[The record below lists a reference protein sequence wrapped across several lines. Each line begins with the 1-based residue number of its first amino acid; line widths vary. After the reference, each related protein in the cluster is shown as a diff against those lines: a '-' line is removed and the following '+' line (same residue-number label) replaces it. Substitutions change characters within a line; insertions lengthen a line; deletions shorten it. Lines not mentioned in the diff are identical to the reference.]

1 MVGLEGIEPPTHGLG
16 GLCQLLKDTQI
27 IEFLKLCAMQ
37 YWRETAEKNSRK
49 NSLTAGIHYNKYND
63 CDCGKVLKPF
73 GSFLGKHKFRFVNS
87 KCV

>member
-1 MVGLEGIEPPTHGLG
+1 MVGLEGFEPPTHGLG
-16 GLCQLLKDTQI
+16 RLCQSLRDTQI

-37 YWRETAEKNSRK
+37 YWRGTAEKNS
-49 NSLTAGIHYNKYND
+49 LTMTIHYNKYND
-63 CDCGKVLKPF
+63 HDCGKVLKPF